1 MNRFTI
7 AKLAWLGTACCFAT
21 LTPATTREATAQETG
36 AQQAAT
42 NTPEQRF
49 FDWTDLKH
57 EAAVYSERRDRMMS
71 LLAEDGADF
80 HIVPGAEGRSHGT
93 TFRQTDDFLYFTGLE
108 LPHSILVLDVR
119 ASKALVYTPRRDV
132 RFESAARAND
142 FPGRPLADD
151 PELASRSGLDIVL
164 PYEEFDSALTHYQ
177 RTLEICDKSNDRMS
191 ILSVMAKMVDANK
204 GLEKY
209 DVAVTL
215 CLEIL
220 DHYQDNRDP
229 QGTVD
234 TLEGMADI
242 YISKGEKLKAADA
255 YRTIS
260 SIHKNFKHDNIAAKF
275 IEKAET
281 LES

>member
-1 MNRFTI
+1 MSNPIQSLDSI
-7 AKLAWLGTACCFAT
+7 APMANSKAEKERDPIKAEYEEGKAFLENKDYGQAAVALHNALVGYEEKGDESGVANASNQLGDVCFA
-21 LTPATTREATAQETG
+21 R
-36 AQQAAT
+36 
-42 NTPEQRF
+42 
-49 FDWTDLKH
+49 
-57 EAAVYSERRDRMMS
+57 
-71 LLAEDGADF
+71 
-80 HIVPGAEGRSHGT
+80 
-93 TFRQTDDFLYFTGLE
+93 
-108 LPHSILVLDVR
+108 
-119 ASKALVYTPRRDV
+119 
-132 RFESAARAND
+132 
-142 FPGRPLADD
+142 
-151 PELASRSGLDIVL
+151 
-164 PYEEFDSALTHYQ
+164 EEFDSALTHYQ

-242 YISKGEKLKAADA
+242 YIAKGAKLKAADA

-260 SIHKNFKHDNIAAKF
+260 SIHKNFKHDTIAAKF